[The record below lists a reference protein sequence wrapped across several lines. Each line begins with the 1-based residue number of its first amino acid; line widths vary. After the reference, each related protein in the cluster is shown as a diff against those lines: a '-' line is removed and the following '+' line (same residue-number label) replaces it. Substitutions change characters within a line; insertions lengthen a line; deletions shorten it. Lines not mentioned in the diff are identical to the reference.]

1 MDAGNLVFLG
11 TLTGITLALLMHKYS
26 QKRFDKLEEAVRK
39 FERGM
44 TIE

>member
-11 TLTGITLALLMHKYS
+11 ILTGITLALLMHKYS
-26 QKRFDKLEEAVRK
+26 QKRFDRLEEAMQK
-39 FERGM
+39 FERSM